1 MSEEKQ
7 DKIILPKQLQINMLE
22 FFLRTS
28 IPRLAK
34 LEREKQQK
42 AECSLSETSDKE

>member
-1 MSEEKQ
+1 MNEESQ
-7 DKIILPKQLQINMLE
+7 EKIILPKQLQIEMLE

-34 LEREKQQK
+34 EKQRE
-42 AECSLSETSDKE
+42 AERSLSENSDKE